1 MIMKK
6 SFLTT
11 GIVIA
16 FMLIVSQLSKASD
29 GPEPYLGCWALTLPD
44 NVPGWIEIRQEDG
57 YLDGD
62 ILWGGGSVLPLA
74 NVYMDGDKLVL
85 TRTRSMVRKRDDAGK
100 PVRTQ
105 TTVSNMVISVNGDNL
120 TGRIYTPD
128 SDGIGIKEDFFS
140 GKKIPPV
147 PEAPDLSK
155 VKYGEEIS
163 LFNGEDLTGWR
174 LVDPNSTNGFYVK
187 DGILSNDPVQE
198 EGKPR
203 VHYGNIRTDQDF
215 EDFKLSLEVNV
226 PKNGNSGVYLR
237 GIYEIQV
244 FDSYGKPLDSHNMG
258 GLYSRITPSQNA
270 EKPAG
275 RWQTMEMTL
284 CKRHLTVV
292 LNDITIIDNQPI
304 KGITGGALTSNE
316 FEPGP
321 IYLQGDHDKVMYR
334 NIHLTP
340 IID

>member
-1 MIMKK
+1 MKK

-11 GIVIA
+11 GIVLA
-16 FMLIVSQLSKASD
+16 FLLIISQLSKASD

-85 TRTRSMVRKRDDAGK
+85 TRTRSMVRKRDDAGN

-105 TTVSNMVISVNGDNL
+105 TIVSNMVISVNGDKL
-120 TGRIYTPD
+120 TGRIYTPE
-128 SDGIGIKEDFFS
+128 SDGIGIKEEFFS

-155 VKYGEEIS
+155 VKYGDEIC

-187 DGILSNDPVQE
+187 DGIMINDPVQE

-203 VHYGNIRTDQDF
+203 VHYGNIRTDQEF

-275 RWQTMEMTL
+275 RWQTMEMNL

-316 FEPGP
+316 FAPGP

-334 NIHLTP
+334 NIHLIP